1 MRVLLVDDDP
11 EILLVATTVLVRS
24 GEFQVSQA
32 GSAEEALASA
42 RLNPPEVV
50 ITDYLLP
57 DMDGAQLLAGLRADQ
72 VLASI
77 PVIFLTGK
85 AEPADV
91 TRLKLLG
98 DRGVIGKPFDP
109 FELVDRIKQIL
120 AD

>member
-11 EILLVATTVLVRS
+11 EILLVAATVLVRS

-57 DMDGAQLLAGLRADQ
+57 DMDGARLLERLRAEK
-72 VLASI
+72 VLALI

-85 AEPADV
+85 SEPADV
-91 TRLKLLG
+91 ERLQRLG
-98 DRGVIGKPFDP
+98 ARGVIGKPFDP

>member
-11 EILLVATTVLVRS
+11 EILLVAATVLVRS

-57 DMDGAQLLAGLRADQ
+57 DMDGARLLERLRAEK
-72 VLASI
+72 VLALI

-91 TRLKLLG
+91 ERLQRLG
-98 DRGVIGKPFDP
+98 ARGVIGKPFDP

>member
-32 GSAEEALASA
+32 GSAEE
-42 RLNPPEVV
+42 V

-57 DMDGAQLLAGLRADQ
+57 DMDGAQLLERLRAEK
-72 VLASI
+72 VLALI

-85 AEPADV
+85 SEPADV
-91 TRLKLLG
+91 ERLQRLG
-98 DRGVIGKPFDP
+98 ARGVIGKPFDP